1 MNIKANLFCKHA
13 ISRTTVL
20 NVLQFIYQIFY
31 LLKLDH
37 HKIFHHFFI
46 NLQYCLSVTRC
57 VCGQPTR
64 EISNMKEFKMCK
76 ESNLRLQSTHE
87 DVQAY
92 FLYLFNKPPNNAN
105 KLVFLHW
112 TIGKG
117 LCQQTIFERCDRVLE
132 VFINL

>member
-1 MNIKANLFCKHA
+1 M
-13 ISRTTVL
+13 
-20 NVLQFIYQIFY
+20 
-31 LLKLDH
+31 
-37 HKIFHHFFI
+37 
-46 NLQYCLSVTRC
+46 
-57 VCGQPTR
+57 CGQPTR
-64 EISNMKEFKMCK
+64 EIANIKEFKMCK
-76 ESNLRLQSTHE
+76 ENIGHMRLQFTCE

-117 LCQQTIFERCDRVLE
+117 LCQQTIFERCDRALE